1 MTKQKKMMKI
11 TLRKKC
17 YMLDNQFLKYS
28 KKDKNSFYTLKPR
41 GPNDRATFQL
51 QVFCDYDSYT
61 KGNSISESMA
71 SPPKRAIYGIY
82 MICKI
87 LRYALP
93 TNGNFIAITFQKVV
107 QIQYTIFG

>member
-51 QVFCDYDSYT
+51 QVFVIMT
-61 KGNSISESMA
+61 PILKETA
-71 SPPKRAIYGIY
+71 SRSQWLLHPNEEI
-82 MICKI
+82 
-87 LRYALP
+87 
-93 TNGNFIAITFQKVV
+93 
-107 QIQYTIFG
+107 